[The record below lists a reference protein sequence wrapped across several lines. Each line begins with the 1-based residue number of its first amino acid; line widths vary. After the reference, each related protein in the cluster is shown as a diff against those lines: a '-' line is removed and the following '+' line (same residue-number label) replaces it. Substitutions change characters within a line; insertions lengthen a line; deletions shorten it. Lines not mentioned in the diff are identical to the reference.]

1 MGAFERVALFLSRL
15 LTVLTVV
22 VARCLFMVWRMPDCS
37 NLIVINPYRRSTGV
51 YSRVHTLIA
60 GSFHAILQNRLANMI
75 RKGISRASTVPKQP
89 RIAY

>member
-1 MGAFERVALFLSRL
+1 MGAFEQVALLVSRL

-51 YSRVHTLIA
+51 YSRVQCPDCRQFSCYITK
-60 GSFHAILQNRLANMI
+60 Q
-75 RKGISRASTVPKQP
+75 ASEHDS
-89 RIAY
+89 